1 MKNLPTKILIVDDE
15 PDIIEILK
23 YNLNNEGYD
32 VKSAYNGK
40 KAVEKAKKFIPD
52 IILLDVMMPEMD
64 GIEACVELKK
74 ISSLSNTR
82 IIFLSARGEDFTQI
96 AAFDAGADDYVTKPV
111 KPKILIKKISSIS
124 KRINNNT
131 LSDILDLG
139 EIKIDKESYLIS
151 INKEDISL
159 PRKEFELL
167 YLLASKP
174 GKVFSRDEIMHK
186 VWGSQ
191 VIVGD
196 RTIDVHIRKLREK
209 IGEQYIKT
217 IKGVG
222 YKFKIDVKKK

>member
-1 MKNLPTKILIVDDE
+1 MKKLPTKILIVDDE

-23 YNLNNEGYD
+23 YNLDKEGYD
-32 VKSAYNGK
+32 VKSANNGK
-40 KAVEKAKKFIPD
+40 KAVEKAKKYIPD
-52 IILLDVMMPEMD
+52 IIILDVMMPEMD
-64 GIEACVELKK
+64 GIEACEELKK
-74 ISSLSNTR
+74 ISKLSNTR

-124 KRINNNT
+124 KRINNN
-131 LSDILDLG
+131 LSNVLDLG
-139 EIKIDKESYLIS
+139 DIKVDKESYLIT

-174 GKVFSRDEIMHK
+174 GKVFSRDEIMAK
-186 VWGSQ
+186 VWGTQ

-209 IGEQYIKT
+209 IGDKCIKT
-217 IKGVG
+217 VKGVG
-222 YKFKIDVKKK
+222 YKFKLNVKKK

>member
-1 MKNLPTKILIVDDE
+1 MKKLPTKILIVDDE

-23 YNLNNEGYD
+23 YNLEKEGYD
-32 VKSAYNGK
+32 VKSANNGK
-40 KAVEKAKKFIPD
+40 KAVEKAKKYIPD
-52 IILLDVMMPEMD
+52 IIILDVMMPEMD
-64 GIEACVELKK
+64 GIEACQELKK
-74 ISSLSNTR
+74 ISKLSNTR

-124 KRINNNT
+124 KRINNN
-131 LSDILDLG
+131 LSNVLDLG
-139 EIKIDKESYLIS
+139 DIKIDKESYLIR

-174 GKVFSRDEIMHK
+174 GKVFSRDEIMAK
-186 VWGSQ
+186 VWGTQ

-209 IGEQYIKT
+209 IGDKCIKT

-222 YKFKIDVKKK
+222 YKFKLNVKKK